1 MNSKLPIQ
9 DFIQIDT
16 FSDADNRS
24 RDGSVNLTLRR
35 LFVIYNTCRILLAIA
50 LLSLLIIPNSAELI
64 SQFDRTMFVAGSSL
78 LLLSALILLGST
90 GRWLY
95 SSQTHIFG
103 LILFDVTL
111 IAMIVGAAGGIL
123 SGFSVLYLI
132 TVFAAATMIRDRA
145 LATVIAAI
153 AVLAVLMDTA
163 WMVGRNEA
171 TINML
176 LSAGILGSLLFALSL
191 LVQVMTSR
199 LAEAEADAVNA
210 KATVEA
216 LQRLNEQIIIHM
228 ETGILLADHTGSAIC
243 INDAARTLLGLA
255 EGERVHLLNISA
267 DLANQYQEWCETST
281 DLPEPFR
288 IAEEGP
294 TMVASFVALSKA
306 ANQSNL
312 IFIEDYTP
320 VTQFAQSLKLNS
332 LSKLTASI
340 AHEIRNP
347 LGAIS
352 HAAQLLTESNTVDA
366 ADGILCDILVS
377 NSRRVSDIIDN
388 VSEVSRRQAPKP
400 TDILLSSWLPAYVE
414 EYRSLQQQPYDIAI
428 SDLEATDL
436 AISVDSEHLKRILSN
451 LFDNALRYSIE
462 DGDCSRIRL
471 DTSIEKL
478 NGHVHLDIVDFG
490 LGVTEYNL
498 ARLFE
503 PFFTTS
509 KHGSGL
515 GLYLCKELCEINGAR
530 LTYRRTKTGES
541 AFRITFDRVS
551 TPL

>member
-1 MNSKLPIQ
+1 
-9 DFIQIDT
+9 
-16 FSDADNRS
+16 
-24 RDGSVNLTLRR
+24 
-35 LFVIYNTCRILLAIA
+35 
-50 LLSLLIIPNSAELI
+50 
-64 SQFDRTMFVAGSSL
+64 
-78 LLLSALILLGST
+78 
-90 GRWLY
+90 
-95 SSQTHIFG
+95 
-103 LILFDVTL
+103 
-111 IAMIVGAAGGIL
+111 
-123 SGFSVLYLI
+123 
-132 TVFAAATMIRDRA
+132 
-145 LATVIAAI
+145 
-153 AVLAVLMDTA
+153 MDTA
-163 WMVGRNEA
+163 WMVSRSEA

-176 LSAGILGSLLFALSL
+176 LSAGLLGSLLFALSL

-243 INDAARTLLGLA
+243 INDAAQTLLGLA

-451 LFDNALRYSIE
+451 LFDNALR
-462 DGDCSRIRL
+462 
-471 DTSIEKL
+471 
-478 NGHVHLDIVDFG
+478 
-490 LGVTEYNL
+490 
-498 ARLFE
+498 
-503 PFFTTS
+503 
-509 KHGSGL
+509 
-515 GLYLCKELCEINGAR
+515 
-530 LTYRRTKTGES
+530 
-541 AFRITFDRVS
+541 
-551 TPL
+551 